1 MKFEKAFCE
10 VVKFNVADIV
20 TASQPIIC
28 NPVEMC
34 EDEF

>member
-10 VVKFNVADIV
+10 IVKFNVSDIV
-20 TASQPIIC
+20 TASSGEC
-28 NPVEMC
+28 NPVTIC

>member
-20 TASQPIIC
+20 TASHPIC